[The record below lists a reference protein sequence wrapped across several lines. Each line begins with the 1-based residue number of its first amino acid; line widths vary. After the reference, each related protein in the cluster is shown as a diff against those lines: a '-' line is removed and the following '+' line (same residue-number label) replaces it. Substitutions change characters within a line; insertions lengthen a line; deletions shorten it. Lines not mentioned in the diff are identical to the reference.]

1 MYNFRQLYKSG
12 CDTFYKKF
20 GNSYSN
26 PHASVIN
33 KIIRRFVFDT
43 PDVKIL
49 DLGCGGGEVTLAL
62 QSQGYRCIHGLDPY
76 TYKLYKTNTDIDAF
90 TYSFQD
96 IGCGSIELEPYDIII
111 ASFSLHL
118 CPTHLLKLTC
128 IQLALKSNWLI
139 IISPHKNPVIKDDYG
154 WKLYKQFII
163 DRVHT
168 RIYKT
173 EFSSSNFCGTSF
185 TIRN

>member
-12 CDTFYKKF
+12 CDTFYQKF

-26 PHASVIN
+26 PHTSIIN
-33 KIIRRFVFDT
+33 KIIHCFVFDT
-43 PDVKIL
+43 PDIKIL

-62 QSQGYRCIHGLDPY
+62 QS
-76 TYKLYKTNTDIDAF
+76 K
-90 TYSFQD
+90 
-96 IGCGSIELEPYDIII
+96 GSIELENYDVII

-118 CPTHLLKLTC
+118 CPAHLLKLTC
-128 IQLALKSNWLI
+128 IQLSLKSNWLN
-139 IISPHKNPVIKDDYG
+139 IISPHKNPIIKDDYG
-154 WKLYKQFII
+154 WKLYNQFII

-168 RIYKT
+168 RIYKS